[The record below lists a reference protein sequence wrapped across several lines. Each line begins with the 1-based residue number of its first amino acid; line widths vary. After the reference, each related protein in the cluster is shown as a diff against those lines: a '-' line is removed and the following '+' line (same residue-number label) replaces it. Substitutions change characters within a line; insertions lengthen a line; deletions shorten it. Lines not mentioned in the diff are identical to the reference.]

1 MVKIL
6 KLFACRISIG
16 RMHDQLEEEPAA
28 VLHKE
33 ALLSSLQAPRPDVRP
48 RCKAMIGQCQAMTI
62 WMAAN
67 VAAMVRLVQP
77 GSGDKLST
85 QGLAGEVRLFLAS

>member
-1 MVKIL
+1 
-6 KLFACRISIG
+6 
-16 RMHDQLEEEPAA
+16 MHTDWQEEQAA
-28 VLHKE
+28 ASHTE

-48 RCKAMIGQCQAMTI
+48 KCKAMIGQCQVMTI

-85 QGLAGEVRLFLAS
+85 QGLAVEVRLFLAS